1 MLTSIQEIDRDP
13 KNDDGHLDVE
23 EYLHLRRV
31 HSYLAQKKSFYAP
44 FVSAVGKEV
53 DLATQS
59 GTRTLVF
66 AAAAELFRSRCT
78 FLALSVQRVRK
89 LYFWG

>member
-44 FVSAVGKEV
+44 FVSAVGNEV
-53 DLATQS
+53 QLETQS
-59 GTRTLVF
+59 GTQPLVSG
-66 AAAAELFRSRCT
+66 AAAELFLSRCT
-78 FLALSVQRVRK
+78 FLAL
-89 LYFWG
+89 